1 MFEGSLPVRWC
12 DGINWLVLIQSCNSH
27 VKTQNMNTTNNLQFS
42 FFWCRY
48 WKLDLSSEPTL
59 ITGVF
64 PITFTLLPQLHV
76 IDRIYQRYR
85 KLQRKRANYRKKW
98 ANCVCVGSSKLL
110 DLYLSPIPLPWRPW
124 INAVT
129 TQLHPQHNK
138 FNQDVWLAPVGVSL
152 SLFLLESYTYH

>member
-110 DLYLSPIPLPWRPW
+110 DLYLSPIPLPWRQCCPALP
-124 INAVT
+124 NNSPA
-129 TQLHPQHNK
+129 
-138 FNQDVWLAPVGVSL
+138 
-152 SLFLLESYTYH
+152 LFHHVIPPLTPSPIPPSISTI